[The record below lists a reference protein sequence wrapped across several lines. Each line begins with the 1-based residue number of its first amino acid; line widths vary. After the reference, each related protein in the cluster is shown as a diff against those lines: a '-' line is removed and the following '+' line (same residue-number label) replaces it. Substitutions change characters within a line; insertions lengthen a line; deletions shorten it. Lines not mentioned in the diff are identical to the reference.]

1 MSATTKSPYE
11 IVLRPLVTEKT
22 VAGGGQ
28 NKYTFAV
35 ALSANKYE
43 IAHAIE
49 RIQADSRN
57 AINVVSVNTLIVK
70 GKSRRGRFF
79 KRANQGRTSDWKKA
93 IVTLKPGQ
101 QIELVEGV

>member
-11 IVLRPLVTEKT
+11 IVLSPLVTEKT
-22 VAGGGQ
+22 MRGGTQ

-35 ALSANKYE
+35 AKDANKYE

-57 AINVVSVNTLIVK
+57 TVNVVSVNTMVVK
-70 GKSRRGRFF
+70 GKHRRGRFF

-93 IVTLKPGQ
+93 IVTIQPGQ
-101 QIELVEGV
+101 QIEVVQGV